1 MPWPSSRQHPC
12 GLRPE
17 PAAGFPWGKPRGLLC
32 AAFDNFCWGNTDRP
46 ETLGSLVLA
55 AEACRDM
62 SLAYN
67 MAFISGKD
75 SLKNEYHSGEH
86 HLVIP
91 PTLLISAMGRVPYVR
106 RCVSMDLKASGNFL

>member
-1 MPWPSSRQHPC
+1 
-12 GLRPE
+12 LRPE